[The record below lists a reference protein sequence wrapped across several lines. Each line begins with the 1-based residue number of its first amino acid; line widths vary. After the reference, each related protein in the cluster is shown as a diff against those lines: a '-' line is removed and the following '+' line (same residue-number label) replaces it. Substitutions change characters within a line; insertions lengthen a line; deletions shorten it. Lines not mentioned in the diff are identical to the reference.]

1 MRTDRFYAGVAVGA
15 TTVWLAACAWLLA
28 CSAAPP
34 TLQNAAQAAD
44 VAAYAALQDDC
55 VAGSANRAAALA
67 CIADVRKRWCGPG
80 GELQIQ
86 GGCGD
91 AGPEA
96 SIPVGPALGKLI
108 DRMFPEA
115 NTKTGAVPTAATG
128 AAAVGATPV
137 DAGGQ

>member
-1 MRTDRFYAGVAVGA
+1 MRPETLRVVL
-15 TTVWLAACAWLLA
+15 VWLVVALHASLCANIVMVGNG
-28 CSAAPP
+28 CGSTPP

-80 GELQIQ
+80 GA
-86 GGCGD
+86 D
-91 AGPEA
+91 A
-96 SIPVGPALGKLI
+96 SIPVGPAIGKLI

-115 NTKTGAVPTAATG
+115 GAETVKAAG
-128 AAAVGATPV
+128 
-137 DAGGQ
+137 DAGGG